1 MTAVSLTNSN
11 LPSYY
16 IEYAEVLAT
25 GNADFNTIKAFA
37 DLDEPFAY
45 TELGNAKRLPE
56 LTKGHLVWV
65 PEIEKFAVYKNGRWK
80 TDEDFAHFR
89 VIDLLLENLN
99 AEIGFYAV
107 LIRQLKGMAHE
118 HNAKP
123 VLEEFQRRM
132 KAIRSHML
140 ASQRK
145 SVITATMDLF
155 KAQPGISVSY
165 KDFDS
170 KGHYL
175 GCTNG
180 IVDLRTGEF
189 IENDPAYLMMK
200 SAAVVFDSKAECPKF
215 LAFLNEI
222 FQGDQDKIDYQQQIL
237 GQACIGSM
245 NKDTLT
251 LEVGDGANGKS
262 VKNDLAMQILGDYAA
277 QVSPDAFMGKTDK
290 PEYVQANLLNVR
302 FVCMNES
309 ERGDKLAGAVVKS
322 CVDSGM
328 VTARHPYGRGF
339 QYQPFYTPVLLTNF
353 MPYIS
358 LDPAIWRRIK
368 VIPFDYTVPKEKR
381 DPNLRKKLFDEEA
394 AGVLNWMIAG
404 AMRVLEQGK
413 VIVPQSILDIQD
425 GFKLEF
431 DKVGQFLNECCV
443 ERTSTKPPEK
453 MKVRITPL
461 RKGYDKWCKDNG
473 YRATSTRD
481 LRAELEKKGFR
492 IAKSTGGHEYVY
504 GVEIKDFGDSI
515 SLILPEDESQSLMD
529 L

>member
-1 MTAVSLTNSN
+1 MNAVSVINSN
-11 LPSYY
+11 LPRYY
-16 IEYAEVLAT
+16 LDYAEALAT
-25 GNADFNTIKAFA
+25 GNADFNTIKEFS

-56 LTKGHLVWV
+56 LTKGHLLWV
-65 PEIEKFAVYKNGRWK
+65 PEIEKFAVYKKGRWK

-99 AEIGFYAV
+99 AEISFYQV
-107 LIRQLKGMAHE
+107 LIKQLKGMLHE

-123 VLEEFQRRM
+123 VLEEFQRRV

-155 KAQPGISVSY
+155 KAQPSISVSY

-175 GCTNG
+175 GCLNG

-189 IENDPAYLMMK
+189 IENNPDYLMMK
-200 SAAVVFDSKAECPKF
+200 STAVTFDVDASCPKF

-222 FQGDQDKIDYQQQIL
+222 FEGDQDKIDYQQQIL

-262 VKNDLAMQILGDYAA
+262 VKNDLAMQLLGDYAA

-358 LDPAIWRRIK
+358 LDPAVWRRIK
-368 VIPFDYTVPKEKR
+368 VIPFNYTVPKDKR
-381 DPNLRKKLFDEEA
+381 DPNMRKKLFEEEA
-394 AGVLNWMIAG
+394 AGILNWMIEG
-404 AMRVLEQGK
+404 AKRVLDQGK
-413 VIVPQSILDIQD
+413 IIVPQSILDIQD
-425 GFKLEF
+425 SFKLEF
-431 DKVGQFLNECCV
+431 DKVGQFLNDCCV
-443 ERTSTKPPEK
+443 ERSTTKSAEK
-453 MKVRITPL
+453 MKARITKL
-461 RKGYDKWCKDNG
+461 REGYAQWCKVNG

-481 LRAELEKKGFR
+481 LKSELKKKGYR
-492 IAKSTGGHEYVY
+492 VGKSTGGHEYVY
-504 GVEIKDFGDSI
+504 GIEIKDFGESI
-515 SLILPEDESQSLMD
+515 SLILPDDESLSLMD
-529 L
+529 I